1 MAFIPYPFVRLVF
14 FFSIGI
20 VLYLY
25 YPTLIVPELFLSALA
40 LLFCLTSIV
49 LILNRKLKK
58 TILNPGMIALTAT
71 TLAGYALTFYQ
82 TESNHSFHF
91 KHQLEVADYYRLV
104 IQEAPREGKKSWK
117 TKATITAIKNNTEWI
132 ETSGLTLLYLPY
144 NEFQRPPRYGDVLI
158 VNKRP
163 QLIPAPAN
171 PGEFDYKKFLS
182 FQQIYYQYFL
192 RNEDVLPAGNEP
204 PNIIIQFS
212 IQLRDWAEGILKQY
226 VVGKQEQSVAIAL
239 VLGITDELDSE
250 VLNAYSASGAMH
262 VLAVSGLHIG
272 ILYAILLTIGKPLQK
287 SKRGRA
293 ILGIVSL
300 LLLWLYACI
309 TGLTPSVLRAVAMFS
324 FVALAKLIH
333 RNSNIYNTLAATA
346 FCLLLY
352 NPYFLVSVGFQLSFI
367 AVLGIVYIHPRL
379 YPVLEFKSLIIHKIW
394 EITSVSIAAQLATFA
409 LGLLYFHQFPNYFLI
424 SNLVVIPVS
433 FVVLVGGIMLLAS
446 SILSPLAQLIGLLLT
461 GTIKLL
467 NLIVFWVESWPMS
480 IISNVYITT
489 TQFWLITGIIIF
501 LIATVTLKKFE
512 YAILALI
519 CAIGFSALQWQH
531 HVQQITRTQFMV
543 YNVRG
548 HTAIDFISEG
558 KTFSWIDSAL
568 ATDAN
573 AIRFHIRPHR
583 IMSNANTVYP
593 VTQLPCRETPYGV
606 MLLFG
611 NQNFLIRNTENL
623 AVPPGGFPVD
633 YVIFAHQKEKH
644 FREIQSAI
652 PQALCIFDSSNSIGF
667 VNRTTNS
674 QTIEDLIY
682 SVPHEG
688 AYQQNL

>member
-20 VLYLY
+20 VLHLY
-25 YPTLIVPELFLSALA
+25 CPKLIAPEIFLPGLT
-40 LLFCLTSIV
+40 LLFCCTSV
-49 LILNRKLKK
+49 LLILNRKFKK
-58 TILNPGMIALTAT
+58 VIFNPGFIALAAT
-71 TLAGYALTFYQ
+71 TLAGYTLTYFQ
-82 TESNHSFHF
+82 TANNDSSHF
-91 KHQLEVADYYRLV
+91 NYQLETADYYRLV
-104 IQEAPREGKKSWK
+104 IDEAPREGKKSWK
-117 TKATITAIKNNTEWI
+117 TKATVTAVKNNEKWI
-132 ETSGLTLLYLPY
+132 ETSGLTLLYFPY
-144 NEFQRPPRYGDVLI
+144 KEFQQPPRYGDVLI
-158 VNKRP
+158 VNKHP

-182 FQQIYYQYFL
+182 FQQVYHQYFL
-192 RNEDVLPAGNEP
+192 RHEDVLQAGNEP
-204 PNIIIQFS
+204 PNMIIQFS
-212 IQLRDWAEGILKQY
+212 IQLRDWAERILKQHIT
-226 VVGKQEQSVAIAL
+226 GKQEQGVAIAL

-250 VLNAYSASGAMH
+250 LLNAYSASGAMH

-287 SKRGRA
+287 SKRGRVV
-293 ILGIVSL
+293 LGIASIL
-300 LLLWLYACI
+300 FLWLYACV

-324 FVALAKLIH
+324 FVALAKLIN

-379 YPVLEFKSLIIHKIW
+379 YPFLEFKNLIVHKIW

-433 FVVLVGGIMLLAS
+433 FLVLIGGIILLAG
-446 SILSPLAQLIGLLLT
+446 SIISPLAQLIGFLLT
-461 GTIKLL
+461 GTIKFL
-467 NLIVFWVESWPMS
+467 NLIVLWVESWPMS
-480 IISNVYITT
+480 IISNIYITT
-489 TQFWLITGIIIF
+489 TQFWLITGIIVF
-501 LIATVTLKKFE
+501 LLITVTLKKFE
-512 YAILALI
+512 YSMLALI

-531 HVQQITRTQFMV
+531 HFQQISRTQFMV
-543 YNVRG
+543 YNVKG
-548 HTAIDFISEG
+548 YTAIDFISEG
-558 KTFSWIDSAL
+558 KTFSWMDSAL

-583 IMSNANTVYP
+583 MMSDANAIYSAR
-593 VTQLPCRETPYGV
+593 QLPYRETSYGTI
-606 MLLFG
+606 LHFG
-611 NQNFLIRNTENL
+611 NRNFLIRSAENL
-623 AVPPGGFPVD
+623 TVPPTGFPVN

-644 FREIQSAI
+644 FKEIQSAI
-652 PQALCIFDSSNSIGF
+652 PQALCIFDSSNSTAF
-667 VNRTTNS
+667 VNRITATHA
-674 QTIEDLIY
+674 IENLIY
-682 SVPHEG
+682 SVPHKG